1 MTKRLRPD
9 QFPPWYD
16 GQSINEAAFCREF
29 LASHKLLYTENSFFT
44 PEGRMTDVAPLKTEI
59 YQIIEPYAST
69 SVPKKI
75 SNIIEL
81 LKITARIDDFPPQTE
96 RIHVANGTLFL
107 DGSFSTAKDR
117 IVRSRF
123 PVVYNPSVPSPE
135 TWLGFLHGLLYED
148 DSPTLQEYIGY
159 CLIPSNKGTA
169 HDGH

>member
-44 PEGRMTDVAPLKTEI
+44 PEGRMTDEAPLKTEI

-81 LKITARIDDFPPQTE
+81 LKITAHIDDFPPRTD

-123 PVVYNPSVPSPE
+123 RWPTIPLHPARKRGWAFCMVFCMKMTSPPCRNTSV
-135 TWLGFLHGLLYED
+135 
-148 DSPTLQEYIGY
+148 
-159 CLIPSNKGTA
+159 TA
-169 HDGH
+169 